1 ESQVPDQPSSL
12 HVRPLST
19 SIVMSW
25 TPPLNPSVVIRGYI
39 IGYGVGSPYAQTV
52 RVDSKQRY
60 YSIENLEASSHYV
73 ISLKAFN
80 NAGEGI
86 PLYESATT
94 RSATAPSSAPKD
106 LTVISREGKPRNVIV
121 SWQPPLESNGKITA
135 YILFYTLDKN
145 APIDAW
151 ILESIGGERLTHQI
165 PDLHLDTGYYFRIQ
179 ARNSKGVGPLSDPV
193 FFRTLKEPP
202 VGQMHPPYGS
212 ATPRKSSQF
221 LLVSG
226 ISVGIVAVAV
236 AVLAGICSRR
246 SAAQRRNA
254 GKRKGSQ
261 KDLRPPDLWI
271 HHEEMEMKNL
281 EKPTAPE
288 PAGRDSPGKNPE
300 IAPVGL
306 GQSESQLGSKGTPQA
321 GEGIPG
327 KRGNFGMGGGLPAGL
342 GPGNSRDSRVFP
354 FPGAL
359 LAADGMSPEHPNP
372 EDIPSRTIPTACVR
386 PTHPLRSFA
395 NPLLPPPMN
404 SMDPKVPYAPLLA
417 QPGKRENGKGGR
429 PGIRVYEQ
437 DELSQ
442 QMASLEGLMQQ
453 LNAITGSAF

>member
-1 ESQVPDQPSSL
+1 
-12 HVRPLST
+12 
-19 SIVMSW
+19 
-25 TPPLNPSVVIRGYI
+25 
-39 IGYGVGSPYAQTV
+39 
-52 RVDSKQRY
+52 
-60 YSIENLEASSHYV
+60 
-73 ISLKAFN
+73 
-80 NAGEGI
+80 
-86 PLYESATT
+86 
-94 RSATAPSSAPKD
+94 APSSAPKD

-202 VGQMHPPYGS
+202 IGQMHPPYGS
-212 ATPRKSSQF
+212 ATPRKSGQF

-246 SAAQRRNA
+246 SAARSRNA

-281 EKPTAPE
+281 EKPTASE
-288 PAGRDSPGKNPE
+288 PPGRDSPGKSQE
-300 IAPVGL
+300 IPPVGHS
-306 GQSESQLGSKGTPQA
+306 QSESQLGSKGTPQA
-321 GEGIPG
+321 GEGIPWDWLFPW
-327 KRGNFGMGGGLPAGL
+327 KNGNSGLGGGLKVGIPGIPGDFFSFRGIFLSQPAQ
-342 GPGNSRDSRVFP
+342 
-354 FPGAL
+354 
-359 LAADGMSPEHPNP
+359 PEHPNP

-404 SMDPKVPYAPLLA
+404 SMDPKVPYAPLLS
-417 QPGKRENGKGGR
+417 QPARSPLLPVSVPTAPEAPEDGAKIPEDPTN
-429 PGIRVYEQ
+429 VYEQ
-437 DELSQ
+437 DELSE
-442 QMASLEGLMQQ
+442 QMASLEGLMKQ